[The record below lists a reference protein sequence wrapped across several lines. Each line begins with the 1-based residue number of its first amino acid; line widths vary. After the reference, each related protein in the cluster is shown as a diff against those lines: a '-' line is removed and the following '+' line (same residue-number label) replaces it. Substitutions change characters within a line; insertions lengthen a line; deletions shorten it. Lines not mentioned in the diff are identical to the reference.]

1 MLMKIQFFFYKK
13 IFFSSLQMFLSDIFV
28 KICFINGN
36 NFFLDNI
43 KLVFDF
49 CLSGVLQMYVMES
62 NRVVMW
68 FLIIVRDNLGDVKV
82 IVDI

>member
-1 MLMKIQFFFYKK
+1 
-13 IFFSSLQMFLSDIFV
+13 
-28 KICFINGN
+28 
-36 NFFLDNI
+36 
-43 KLVFDF
+43 
-49 CLSGVLQMYVMES
+49 MYVMES

>member
-1 MLMKIQFFFYKK
+1 MFFFLLEN
-13 IFFSSLQMFLSDIFV
+13 IFQQFVDVLSDIFV

-36 NFFLDNI
+36 NFFFLDNI

-49 CLSGVLQMYVMES
+49 CLSGVLYMYVMKS

>member
-1 MLMKIQFFFYKK
+1 
-13 IFFSSLQMFLSDIFV
+13 
-28 KICFINGN
+28 
-36 NFFLDNI
+36 
-43 KLVFDF
+43 
-49 CLSGVLQMYVMES
+49 MYVMKS

>member
-1 MLMKIQFFFYKK
+1 MEI
-13 IFFSSLQMFLSDIFV
+13 I
-28 KICFINGN
+28 
-36 NFFLDNI
+36 FFLDNI

-49 CLSGVLQMYVMES
+49 CLSGVLQMYVMKS